1 MSNRLCTIIGWCAYG
16 MWWGV
21 IAFVV
26 ILFITASCTHI
37 QEAQADPIMS
47 EWDRVRIARE
57 IADQQLLDS
66 ATARASGARP
76 KHEVIYYRDAKSA
89 PSVSREE
96 IEAECGFA
104 PSDMCIRQVFNHKF
118 EATSKGFRE

>member
-1 MSNRLCTIIGWCAYG
+1 MCTIIWWCAYG
-16 MWWGV
+16 IWWGV

-26 ILFITASCTHI
+26 ILLVTSSCSSI
-37 QEAQADPIMS
+37 QEAQADPVIS
-47 EWDRVRIARE
+47 EWERVRIARE

-66 ATARASGARP
+66 AAARASGARP
-76 KHEVIYYRDAKSA
+76 KHEVIYYQDAKSI

-104 PSDMCIRQVFNHKF
+104 PADACIHRVFNRKF
-118 EATSKGFRE
+118 DETSRGFRK